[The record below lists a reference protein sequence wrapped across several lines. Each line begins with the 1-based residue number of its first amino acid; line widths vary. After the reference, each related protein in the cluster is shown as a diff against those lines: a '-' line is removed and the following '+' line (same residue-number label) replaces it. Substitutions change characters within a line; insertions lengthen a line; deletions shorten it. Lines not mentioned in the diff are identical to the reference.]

1 MHEQP
6 KACMLFVPDHVGEG
20 LGPAGPALL
29 ARVSTQE
36 ASELD
41 SKPTTPGGTSST
53 KLAGKLEE
61 GTLAGLLQM
70 LSATRRSGKLTLAT
84 RDAHG
89 LVLLQDGNIIY
100 AASNSAREAF
110 GNILI
115 RHRLIDDGALMQ
127 ALEQQHV
134 SGQEKRLGTILVE
147 TGAISQENLENVLRE
162 QTVGIIRELLS
173 WHEGFFTFEPLTIAG
188 QEMGVDANDLVMD
201 EGLDAELL
209 SHGSAKPVAP
219 VRGPART
226 ETPQGTATAVQ
237 GEPVSAAT
245 LTTLKEVMTE
255 LRAPTFGGE
264 ITVWLLRHAAG
275 IMKRCVLFS
284 YSRDWIRGMGQVGL
298 DPEGGGGAEEIS
310 NVRVPANETSVFTRV
325 VETRE
330 SYQGELP
337 RGPWNE
343 YLAIQLG
350 GLFPPEVVVVPMIV
364 NGNVVAL
371 LYGDNLPGG
380 SPIGPI
386 DALELIMLEAG
397 LAMEKTT
404 LEIRLRTLQERLG
417 GA

>member
-1 MHEQP
+1 LDTKH
-6 KACMLFVPDHVGEG
+6 VP
-20 LGPAGPALL
+20 
-29 ARVSTQE
+29 
-36 ASELD
+36 
-41 SKPTTPGGTSST
+41 PGGGAST

-61 GTLAGLLQM
+61 GTLPGLLQM
-70 LSATRRSGKLTLAT
+70 LSMKRRSGKLTLAT

-115 RHRLIDDGALMQ
+115 RHGLIDDGTLMK

-147 TGAISQENLENVLRE
+147 MGAISQEDLENVLRE
-162 QTVGIIRELLS
+162 QTVGIVRELLG

-188 QEMGVDANDLVMD
+188 RELGVDAKDLVMD

-209 SHGSAKPVAP
+209 SHSSAKETAP
-219 VRGPART
+219 VRGPARM
-226 ETPQGTATAVQ
+226 ETPEGSAIAVQ
-237 GEPVSAAT
+237 GEAVPAAT
-245 LTTLKEVMTE
+245 LTTLKEVMAE

-264 ITVWLLRHAAG
+264 ITVWLLRHASG
-275 IMKRCVLFS
+275 IVKRRVLFS

-310 NVRVPANETSVFTRV
+310 NVRIPANEPSVFTRV

-330 SYQGELP
+330 SYQGALP
-337 RGPWNE
+337 KGPWNE

-350 GLFPPEVVVVPMIV
+350 GLSPPEVAVIPMIV

-371 LYGDNLPGG
+371 LYGDNLPAGN
-380 SPIGPI
+380 PIGPI
-386 DALELIMLEAG
+386 DALELMMLEAG

>member
-1 MHEQP
+1 METKHTP
-6 KACMLFVPDHVGEG
+6 
-20 LGPAGPALL
+20 
-29 ARVSTQE
+29 
-36 ASELD
+36 
-41 SKPTTPGGTSST
+41 PGGGAST

-70 LSATRRSGKLTLAT
+70 LSMKRRSGKLTLAT

-115 RHRLIDDGALMQ
+115 RHGLIDDGTLMK

-147 TGAISQENLENVLRE
+147 IGAISQEDLENVLRE
-162 QTVGIIRELLS
+162 QTVGIVRELLG

-188 QEMGVDANDLVMD
+188 REFGVDAKDLVMD

-209 SHGSAKPVAP
+209 SHSSAKETAP
-219 VRGPART
+219 VRGPARM
-226 ETPQGTATAVQ
+226 ETPQGSAIAVQ
-237 GEPVSAAT
+237 GEAVPAAS
-245 LTTLKEVMTE
+245 LTTLKEVMAE

-264 ITVWLLRHAAG
+264 ITVWLLRHASG
-275 IMKRCVLFS
+275 IVKRCVLFS

-310 NVRVPANETSVFTRV
+310 NVRIPADEPSVFTRV

-330 SYQGELP
+330 SYKGELP

-350 GLFPPEVVVVPMIV
+350 GLSPPELLVVPMIV

-371 LYGDNLPGG
+371 LYGDNLPAGK
-380 SPIGPI
+380 PIGPI
-386 DALELIMLEAG
+386 DALELMMLEAG

-404 LEIRLRTLQERLG
+404 LEMRLRTLQERLG

>member
-1 MHEQP
+1 L
-6 KACMLFVPDHVGEG
+6 AG
-20 LGPAGPALL
+20 GPAGPALL

-41 SKPTTPGGTSST
+41 RKPTTPGEVSSA
-53 KLAGKLEE
+53 KLTGKLEE

-70 LSATRRSGKLTLAT
+70 LSAKRRSGKLSLAT

-89 LVLLQDGNIIY
+89 LVVLQDGNIIY

-115 RHRLIDDGALMQ
+115 RHELIDDGALMK
-127 ALEQQHV
+127 ALEQQHA
-134 SGQEKRLGTILVE
+134 SGQQKRLGTILVE
-147 TGAISQENLENVLRE
+147 AGAISQEDLENVLRE
-162 QTVGIIRELLS
+162 QTVGIMRELLG
-173 WHEGFFTFEPLTIAG
+173 WHEGYFTFEPLTIAVR
-188 QEMGVDANDLVMD
+188 ELGVDAQDLVMD

-209 SHGSAKPVAP
+209 SHSSAKAVAP

-226 ETPQGTATAVQ
+226 EIPPGSTTAVQ
-237 GEPVSAAT
+237 GEGVPSTT
-245 LTTLKEVMTE
+245 LTTLKEVMAE

-275 IMKRCVLFS
+275 IMKRCVFFS

-298 DPEGGGGAEEIS
+298 EPEGGGAGEIS

-330 SYQGELP
+330 SYQGALP

-350 GLFPPEVVVVPMIV
+350 GMTPPEVVIVPMIV

-371 LYGDNLPGG
+371 LYGDNLPAGN
-380 SPIGPI
+380 PIGPI
-386 DALELIMLEAG
+386 DAIELLMLEAG

>member
-1 MHEQP
+1 
-6 KACMLFVPDHVGEG
+6 
-20 LGPAGPALL
+20 L

-41 SKPTTPGGTSST
+41 IRPTTPGDVSSE
-53 KLAGKLEE
+53 KLTGKLEE
-61 GTLAGLLQM
+61 GTLAGLLEM
-70 LSATRRSGKLTLAT
+70 LSAKRQSGKLSLAT

-89 LVLLQDGNIIY
+89 LVVLQDGNIIY

-115 RHRLIDDGALMQ
+115 RHELIDDGALMQ
-127 ALEQQHV
+127 ALEQQHA
-134 SGQEKRLGTILVE
+134 SEQQKRLGTILVE
-147 TGAISQENLENVLRE
+147 AGAISQEDLENVLRE
-162 QTVGIIRELLS
+162 QTVGIIRELLG
-173 WHEGFFTFEPLTIAG
+173 WHEGYFTFESLTIAG
-188 QEMGVDANDLVMD
+188 RELGVDARDLVMD

-209 SHGSAKPVAP
+209 SHSSAKAVGPVPGSA
-219 VRGPART
+219 RSEMPA
-226 ETPQGTATAVQ
+226 G
-237 GEPVSAAT
+237 SAA
-245 LTTLKEVMTE
+245 LTTLKEVMAE

-284 YSRDWIRGMGQVGL
+284 YSRDRIRGMGQVGL
-298 DPEGGGGAEEIS
+298 EPEGGGAEEIS
-310 NVRVPANETSVFTRV
+310 NVTVPANETSVFTHV

-337 RGPWNE
+337 GGPWNE

-350 GLFPPEVVVVPMIV
+350 GMTPPEVVVVPMIV

-371 LYGDNLPGG
+371 LYGDNLPAGN
-380 SPIGPI
+380 PIGPI
-386 DALELIMLEAG
+386 DALELLMLEAG

>member
-1 MHEQP
+1 M
-6 KACMLFVPDHVGEG
+6 D
-20 LGPAGPALL
+20 
-29 ARVSTQE
+29 T
-36 ASELD
+36 
-41 SKPTTPGGTSST
+41 KPTPPGGGAST

-61 GTLAGLLQM
+61 GTLPGLLQM
-70 LSATRRSGKLTLAT
+70 LSMKRRSGKLTLAT

-115 RHRLIDDGALMQ
+115 RHRLIDDGTLMK

-147 TGAISQENLENVLRE
+147 MGAISQEDLENVLRE
-162 QTVGIIRELLS
+162 QTVGIVRELLG

-188 QEMGVDANDLVMD
+188 RELGVDAKDLVMD

-209 SHGSAKPVAP
+209 SHSSAKETAP
-219 VRGPART
+219 VRGPARM
-226 ETPQGTATAVQ
+226 ETPQGSAIAVQ
-237 GEPVSAAT
+237 GEAVPGAT
-245 LTTLKEVMTE
+245 LTTLKEVMAE

-264 ITVWLLRHAAG
+264 ITVWLLRHASG
-275 IMKRCVLFS
+275 IVKRRVLFS

-310 NVRVPANETSVFTRV
+310 NVRIPADEPSVFTRV
-325 VETRE
+325 VETGE
-330 SYQGELP
+330 SYKGELP

-350 GLFPPEVVVVPMIV
+350 GLFPPEVLVIPMIV

-371 LYGDNLPGG
+371 LYGDNLPAGK
-380 SPIGPI
+380 PIGPI
-386 DALELIMLEAG
+386 DALELMMLEAG

-404 LEIRLRTLQERLG
+404 LEMRLRTLQERLG

>member
-1 MHEQP
+1 MDTKH
-6 KACMLFVPDHVGEG
+6 VP
-20 LGPAGPALL
+20 
-29 ARVSTQE
+29 
-36 ASELD
+36 
-41 SKPTTPGGTSST
+41 PGGGAST

-61 GTLAGLLQM
+61 GTLPGLLQM
-70 LSATRRSGKLTLAT
+70 LSMKRRSGKLTLAT

-115 RHRLIDDGALMQ
+115 RHGLIDDGTLMK

-147 TGAISQENLENVLRE
+147 MGAISQEDLENVLRE
-162 QTVGIIRELLS
+162 QTVGIVRELLG

-188 QEMGVDANDLVMD
+188 RELGVDAKDLVMD

-209 SHGSAKPVAP
+209 SHSSAKETAP
-219 VRGPART
+219 VRGPARM
-226 ETPQGTATAVQ
+226 ETPQGSAIAVQ
-237 GEPVSAAT
+237 GEAVPAAT
-245 LTTLKEVMTE
+245 LTTLKEVMAE

-264 ITVWLLRHAAG
+264 ITVWLLRHASG
-275 IMKRCVLFS
+275 IVKRCVLFS

-310 NVRVPANETSVFTRV
+310 NVRIPADEPSVFTRV

-330 SYQGELP
+330 SYQGALP
-337 RGPWNE
+337 KGPWNE

-350 GLFPPEVVVVPMIV
+350 GLSPPEVAVIPMIV

-371 LYGDNLPGG
+371 LYGDNLPAGK
-380 SPIGPI
+380 PIGPI
-386 DALELIMLEAG
+386 DALELMMLEAG